1 MGSVDNVVL
10 NELIKQSFTV
20 LSFVSI
26 FFWRL
31 VTVSVTFLVKCSLY
45 ISILFVYNLKYRK
58 EVGLT
63 KFIPK
68 AVLENMKVRLCPTDK
83 V

>member
-10 NELIKQSFTV
+10 NELIKQS
-20 LSFVSI
+20 

-68 AVLENMKVRLCPTDK
+68 AVLENMKVRLCPTDT

>member
-1 MGSVDNVVL
+1 MGSVDIAVS

-20 LSFVSI
+20 LSLVSI
-26 FFWRL
+26 LFCRL
-31 VTVSVTFLVKCSLY
+31 VTVSVTFVVKCSL
-45 ISILFVYNLKYRK
+45 STSMLFVYNLKYRK

-68 AVLENMKVRLCPTDK
+68 AVLENMKVRLCSTDT